1 MNNNGQ
7 IQDGLLSNFVIEN
20 ESTRL
25 EPENIASQIKPAH
38 HWRSLPHKW
47 LKWVN
52 KIQWNQHKKAVRWLT
67 RGVTITTVA
76 ALINYIWIAPFQ
88 QKQTHY
94 KAWQLINSAIGKQ
107 DAGGR
112 IEALQ
117 DLNHDGVSL
126 QNLTADRA
134 NLSGIELQSADL
146 KLSKLQG
153 VNFQFAK
160 LKFAD
165 FQGANLQE
173 VDFQN
178 AELDGVK
185 FQYADLQDANFQGA
199 NLKFAKLQQAK
210 LQLANLQYVDLQGA
224 NLQYAQLQGAQ
235 LLGTKLQGAI
245 LSPQQVKT
253 ALNWEFAHYDLEFR
267 QQLGLKPETAVNK
280 K

>member
-1 MNNNGQ
+1 MNHNTP
-7 IQDGLLSNFVIEN
+7 IQDGSPSSFVIDETK
-20 ESTRL
+20 SL
-25 EPENIASQIKPAH
+25 EPEVIAQHIKSAKN
-38 HWRSLPHKW
+38 WRSLPQKC
-47 LKWVN
+47 LSWVS
-52 KIQWNQHKKAVRWLT
+52 KIQWNQHKNAVKWVT
-67 RGVTITTVA
+67 RGVAIATALT
-76 ALINYIWIAPFQ
+76 LINYLWVAPFQ
-88 QKQTHY
+88 RKQTHY

-117 DLNHDGVSL
+117 DLNRDGVSL
-126 QNLTADRA
+126 QNLTADKA

-146 KLSKLQG
+146 KQSKLQG

-165 FQGANLQE
+165 FQGANLKE
-173 VDFQN
+173 VDFEN
-178 AELDGVK
+178 AELAGVK
-185 FQYADLQDANFQGA
+185 FQYADLQDVNFQGA
-199 NLKFAKLQQAK
+199 NLKFAKFQQAK
-210 LQLANLQYVDLQGA
+210 LQLANLQYVNLQGA

-253 ALNWEFAHYDLEFR
+253 ALNWEFAHYDPEFR
-267 QQLGLKPETAVNK
+267 RQLGLKPETAVNK